1 MTCCWIDRHT
11 PIFVDYDDIVI
22 LIHNRKRQRNS
33 LNILFDIRQ
42 IDAYYISC
50 FSKSLALPCSPLM
63 VNPILTRFCFVSSL
77 ADKLQYPLK
86 NTFSFDCSHS
96 FGTVNVNALIVIY
109 LCNKKGDSFA
119 VTLMIK
125 RALFYFY
132 SPMHGIF
139 NITPLNSC

>member
-1 MTCCWIDRHT
+1 MISSSSYTIESGSGTASISFSMSGKLTHT
-11 PIFVDYDDIVI
+11 TSPVF
-22 LIHNRKRQRNS
+22 N
-33 LNILFDIRQ
+33 
-42 IDAYYISC
+42 
-50 FSKSLALPCSPLM
+50 KSLALPCSPLM